1 MKWRFSIHCGTL
13 EVITSPK
20 LRTPLWPLCLP
31 IRWQL
36 RSPGID
42 NWLDGRIG
50 SAQFR
55 VRGRPKERLF
65 GLNSRRSQLKK
76 LGRFTLR
83 LRQTNNH
90 PSYCKCSWSE
100 PRKFKPVHTNS
111 WKLCFEIVREY
122 LIASL
127 YTTEADRQCE
137 KSLSKKER
145 SFGISLNFFRAKQSQ
160 LREEVR
166 AWSNT

>member
-1 MKWRFSIHCGTL
+1 MAFFYSLWHFRSYH
-13 EVITSPK
+13 EPK
-20 LRTPLWPLCLP
+20 TPNSFMAFMSA
-31 IRWQL
+31 
-36 RSPGID
+36 SPGLG

-55 VRGRPKERLF
+55 VRGRQKEHLF
-65 GLNSRRSQLKK
+65 GLNSRRPQLKK

-90 PSYCKCSWSE
+90 PSYCNCSWSE
-100 PRKFKPVHTNS
+100 LRKFKPVHTNS
-111 WKLCFEIVREY
+111 WKLCFEIEREY

-137 KSLSKKER
+137 RSLSKK
-145 SFGISLNFFRAKQSQ
+145 RAVIWDFVEF
-160 LREEVR
+160 L
-166 AWSNT
+166 